1 MGRFFCALLI
11 GALMA
16 WGVASWQPP
25 AQEPVQ
31 SVFFSLLFPQ
41 LVPEFE
47 WSEALSEEGEVL
59 LMPADQLRW
68 KAVLL

>member
-11 GALMA
+11 GALILT
-16 WGVASWQPP
+16 GVIAPELP
-25 AQEPVQ
+25 AEEPVQ